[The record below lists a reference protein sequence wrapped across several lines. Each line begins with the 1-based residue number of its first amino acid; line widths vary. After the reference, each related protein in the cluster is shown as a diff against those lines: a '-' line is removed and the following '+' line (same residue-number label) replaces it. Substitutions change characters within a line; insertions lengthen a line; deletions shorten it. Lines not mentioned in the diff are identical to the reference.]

1 MSEVIYLGSI
11 LLSFA
16 VYAVAGWVLWQ
27 VVEGVYW
34 LYCKA
39 TGKTY

>member
-1 MSEVIYLGSI
+1 MSELVYL
-11 LLSFA
+11 LVVLA
-16 VYAVAGWVLWQ
+16 TVAAYIVGVWALWR

-39 TGKTY
+39 TGKDY